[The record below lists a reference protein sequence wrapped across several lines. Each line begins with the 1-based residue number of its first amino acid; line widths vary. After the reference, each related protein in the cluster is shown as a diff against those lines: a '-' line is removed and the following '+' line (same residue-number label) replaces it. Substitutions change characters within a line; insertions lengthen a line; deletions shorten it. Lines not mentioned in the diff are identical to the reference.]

1 MRISS
6 QMQSRFGHVSE
17 GSSGFSIFVLL
28 VEDNDACQSLFENGI
43 EILNKYYQND
53 LKVDHFAF

>member
-1 MRISS
+1 
-6 QMQSRFGHVSE
+6 MQSRFGHVSE

-28 VEDNDACQSLFENGI
+28 VEDDDACQSLFENGI